1 MTLRR
6 VAATLLLAVCA
17 VVIFLSSPSDAALTC
32 DRQLVMQVDTAQ
44 VSVEPDGFS
53 IDIVGTSESAGWTAA
68 TLIVAEQVGDTATVD
83 FVACRPEVAAQVL
96 SPIKASQMLDLPL
109 DTKNIVIRARTNSM
123 TIEISGR

>member
-83 FVACRPEVAAQVL
+83 FVACRPEVVAQVL

>member
-123 TIEISGR
+123 TIEISGQ

>member
-6 VAATLLLAVCA
+6 VASTLLLAVCA
-17 VVIFLSSPSDAALTC
+17 VAIFLSSPSDAALTC
-32 DRQLVMQVDTAQ
+32 DRQLVMQVNTAQ

-123 TIEISGR
+123 TIEISGQ